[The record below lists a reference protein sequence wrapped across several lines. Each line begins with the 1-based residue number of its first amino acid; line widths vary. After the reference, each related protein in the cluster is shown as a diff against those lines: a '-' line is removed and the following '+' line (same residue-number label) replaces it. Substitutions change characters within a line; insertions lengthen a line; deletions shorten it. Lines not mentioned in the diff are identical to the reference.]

1 MPKKYLKQYIAACAI
16 LLLALVV
23 SAPFVTAQTAGTGA
37 LAGTVT
43 DATGAVVGG
52 VKVTVTSADTG
63 QVRTATT
70 AADGTYKVGL
80 LPPGN
85 YRVKFEA
92 TGFKSVEV
100 PAATVTV
107 TETAV
112 LDRTLDVGNASQ
124 SVTVEGS
131 VETVQTTSSAMGTV
145 ANSATVTELPLNTR
159 NYTNLLTMT
168 AGANSSVTNASTIGK
183 GSPFIAV
190 NGAGTSQNTY
200 LQDGVVVNNWYSFNT
215 GVEGVAFGSFVI
227 PIPDAISE
235 FKIQTSTY
243 DAGYGRG
250 PGASVNV
257 ITKTGTNSFHGSGF
271 EFFRNTDLNANDWF
285 RNFTG
290 QPRGV
295 LNSNQYGGVIGGPI
309 KKDKLFFFGSY
320 QETGQKNGLS
330 GYGLTNVTLPPIPGG
345 DRGSCPPGWTSLSQ
359 CNGAA
364 QAFVPALASAVCPGN
379 HPGVTGD
386 ATSIAGSINV
396 TCPGSGQGDA
406 LFNMNP
412 VAISIL
418 QLRLPN
424 GTYAIPGS
432 GLAAGASGGYGLQS
446 FSDPAIFKDHNAM
459 GNVDWVINEKNT
471 LSVRYQYEK
480 DPLHAPFPVLNA
492 NLAGSYL
499 PGNPVVTTKWN
510 HAAAI
515 KLTSILTP
523 AVVNE
528 AHVAYQFNGVI
539 DTANTPFTNTQ
550 VGITSLEPAL
560 NVLSDFTIGS
570 GQAGFSFGAQYQFDG
585 IFHDQQVGWGDQLSW
600 TKGKHTFRFGFDV
613 ENIRFATYYPGHAI
627 GAPTFTRFADFL
639 IGRGSCQAFTG
650 TGTCSATNPGNTN
663 GSPSASSINNDGN
676 FTSENAVETHWL
688 YHALELSGFVQDD
701 FKVSPRLTLNMG
713 LRWEYDGYPTTSN
726 GNFSNYFPQYVPAGS
741 IPPPCPVLNGTTCA
755 TNAGTLAGYGVP
767 GNYSALL
774 PAGVTRYGN
783 NGPTPNGAPWDDFAP
798 RLGFAWQP
806 TSSNKLVLRG
816 GAGFFYDLIAGIA
829 YLSNITLSN
838 PNVGQ
843 PQINGL
849 SGASL
854 ANPWVNSAS
863 VSAGP
868 GLFGFAPLW
877 VNPGNGTSTP
887 ISSNLTITGFQPN
900 ITVPVTYQWNA
911 NAQWEFLPSWLLEVA
926 YVGSHGIHQGSESQA
941 AQQGQIA
948 NITGSNIAPLVGQG
962 CVSCGLFGVTTNTT
976 QNVALRVPELG
987 VSPQNPILAT
997 EENYKFNGLEVTL
1010 RKQMS
1015 HGLQLQASYTWSRA
1029 FITVPYGINTY
1040 PYLVHSYQP
1049 NNNYRPNIFIFNYVW
1064 NIPSG
1069 KAKGVVQR
1077 IVGDWALSGVTTIQ
1091 SGQYMT
1097 ITDTGGSIFFGG
1109 AGAISYGQMCPGKTY
1124 GDLLSSGNIQQRVT
1138 SGLLGGTGY
1147 FTGNSSQ
1154 ASSALCPTP
1163 AIGNGKGFG
1172 NMGGGAVLGP
1182 GQFNFDTSLSKL
1194 IRINESKSF
1203 QFRSE
1208 FFNVFNHPQFALP
1221 GLSAAQATFGQITST
1236 SVSPRVIQLALK
1248 FIF

>member
-1 MPKKYLKQYIAACAI
+1 MFRSVAAKVASFLTLSYFCAST
-16 LLLALVV
+16 LL
-23 SAPFVTAQTAGTGA
+23 AQTAATGA
-37 LAGTVT
+37 LTGTVT
-43 DATGAVVGG
+43 DATGAVVAN

-63 QVRTATT
+63 QERTATT
-70 AADGTYKVGL
+70 AADGTYNVGL

-92 TGFKSVEV
+92 SGFKTVEI

-112 LDRTLDVGNASQ
+112 LDRALEVGNASQ
-124 SVTVEGS
+124 SVTVEGA
-131 VETVQTTSSAMGTV
+131 VEAVQTTSSTMGTV
-145 ANSATVTELPLNTR
+145 ANSQTVTDLPLNTR

-168 AGANSSVTNASTIGK
+168 AGANSSVSNASTIGK

-227 PIPDAISE
+227 PIPDAIAE

-257 ITKTGTNSFHGSGF
+257 ITKTGTNSFHGAGF

-290 QPRGV
+290 EPRAV

-320 QETGQKNGLS
+320 QQTGQKNGLS

-345 DRGSCPPGWTSLSQ
+345 DRGSCPPGWSSLSQ
-359 CNGAA
+359 CNAAA
-364 QAFVPALASAVCPGN
+364 QAFVPALASAICPGN

-386 ATSIAGSINV
+386 ATSITGGINV
-396 TCPGSGQGDA
+396 ACPGSGTGDA
-406 LFNMNP
+406 LYNLNP

-418 QLRLPN
+418 QLTLPN
-424 GTYAIPGS
+424 GSYAIPGS
-432 GLAAGASGGYGLQS
+432 GLAPTGPSGGYGLQS
-446 FSDPAIFKDHNAM
+446 FSDPAIFKDYNGM
-459 GNVDWVINEKNT
+459 GNIDYVINEKNT
-471 LSVRYQYEK
+471 LAIRYQYEK
-480 DPLHAPFPVLNA
+480 DPLNAPFPVLNA

-510 HAAAI
+510 HEAAV
-515 KLTSILTP
+515 KLTTILTP
-523 AVVNE
+523 SIVNE
-528 AHVAYQFNGVI
+528 VHVAYQYNGVN
-539 DTANTPFTNTQ
+539 DTTNTPFTNTQ
-550 VGITSLEPAL
+550 VGITSLEPGL

-570 GQAGFSFGAQYQFDG
+570 GQSGFSFGAQYQFDG
-585 IFHDQQVGWGDQLSW
+585 TFHDQQIGYGDQLSW
-600 TKGKHTFRFGFDV
+600 TKGKHTLRFGWDV

-627 GAPTFTRFADFL
+627 GAPTFTRFSDFL
-639 IGRGSCQAFTG
+639 IGRASCQAFTG

-663 GSPSASSINNDGN
+663 GSASASDINNDGT
-676 FTSENAVETHWL
+676 FTSENALQTHWL
-688 YHALELSGFVQDD
+688 FHALELAGFVQDD
-701 FKVSPRLTLNMG
+701 FKVTSRLTLNIG
-713 LRWEYDGYPTTSN
+713 LRWEYDGYPTASN
-726 GNFSNYFPQYVPAGS
+726 GLFSSYFSPLVPAGS
-741 IPPPCPVLNGTTCA
+741 IPPQCPVLNGTICA
-755 TNAGTLAGYGVP
+755 TNAGTLVGYGVP
-767 GNYSALL
+767 NNYSATV
-774 PAGVTRYGN
+774 PSGVTVLGN
-783 NGPTPNGAPWDDFAP
+783 NGPAMNGAPWTDFAP

-829 YLSNITLSN
+829 YLSNMTLSN

-849 SGASL
+849 SGATL

-863 VSAGP
+863 IPAGN
-868 GLFGFAPLW
+868 GLYGFSPLW
-877 VNPGNGTSTP
+877 VNPGNLTSTP
-887 ISSNLTITGFQPN
+887 VSSNLTISGFQPN

-911 NAQWEFLPSWLLEVA
+911 NVQYEFLPSWLLEVA
-926 YVGSHGIHQGSESQA
+926 YVGSHGIHQGYESQA
-941 AQQGQIA
+941 AQQGQITT
-948 NITGSNIAPLVGQG
+948 ITGSNIAPLVGQG

-976 QNVALRVPELG
+976 QNVALRVPQLG

-997 EENYKFNGLEVTL
+997 EEMYKFNGLEMTV

-1015 HGLQLQASYTWSRA
+1015 HGLQLQGSYTYSRS
-1029 FITVPYGINTY
+1029 FITVPFGINTY
-1040 PYLVHSYQP
+1040 PYLEHWYQP
-1049 NNNYRPNIFIFNYVW
+1049 NNNYRPNVFIFNYVW
-1064 NIPSG
+1064 NIPTGHASG
-1069 KAKGVVQR
+1069 MLQR
-1077 IVGDWALSGVTTIQ
+1077 FVGDWSLSGVTTIQ
-1091 SGQYMT
+1091 DGQYIT
-1097 ITDTGGSIFFGG
+1097 ITDTGGSIFLGG
-1109 AGAISYGQMCPGKTY
+1109 SGAISTAQMCPGFTY
-1124 GDLLSSGNIQQRVT
+1124 GQVLAGGSIEQRVT

-1147 FTGNSSQ
+1147 FTGNSST
-1154 ASSALCPTP
+1154 AGSALCPTP
-1163 AIGNGKGFG
+1163 TIGNGKGFG
-1172 NMGGGAVLGP
+1172 NMGGGALQGP
-1182 GQFNFDTSLSKL
+1182 GQFNFDTALAKM
-1194 IRINESKSF
+1194 IRIKEQYSL

-1208 FFNVFNHPQFALP
+1208 FFNVMNHPQFSNP
-1221 GLSAAQATFGQITST
+1221 GLSAAQSTFGQITSA

-1248 FIF
+1248 FLF